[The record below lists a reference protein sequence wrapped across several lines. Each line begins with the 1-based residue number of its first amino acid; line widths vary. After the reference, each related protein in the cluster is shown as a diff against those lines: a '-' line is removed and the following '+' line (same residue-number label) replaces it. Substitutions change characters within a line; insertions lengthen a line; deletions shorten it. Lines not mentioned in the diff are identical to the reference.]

1 MLESQNQSKGGSVS
15 TGLAFQNDDNNK
27 EDKEMA
33 KKSTIRDIFNG
44 KIISCW
50 EDDQIVW
57 LCFPFCDVKF
67 LKEDWEDVK
76 KELRQLAKR

>member
-1 MLESQNQSKGGSVS
+1 MTS
-15 TGLAFQNDDNNK
+15 GLKDFITVGNLGEYMNLQK
-27 EDKEMA
+27 EDDKMT
-33 KKSTIRDIFNG
+33 KKSTIKDIYNG

-50 EDDQIVW
+50 EDDRIVW

-76 KELRQLAKR
+76 KELRELTKR

>member
-1 MLESQNQSKGGSVS
+1 
-15 TGLAFQNDDNNK
+15 
-27 EDKEMA
+27 MA

>member
-1 MLESQNQSKGGSVS
+1 M
-15 TGLAFQNDDNNK
+15 GLALQNNENKKGDN
-27 EDKEMA
+27 EMT
-33 KKSTIRDIFNG
+33 KRSSIKDIYNG

-50 EDDQIVW
+50 EDDRIVW